1 MPRSGIEGSLLRFLN
16 TTDMPPPQGL
26 CNCCCCWL
34 AYLFHIIN
42 TPHSFILSTFKYMVS
57 SLIILLTLKPLNP
70 YARSYGNS
78 IFFCFLRKLYTVFHS
93 GCPNIHIHSHLE
105 YTRLPFFFFLGG
117 FLFLHTSLAL
127 FVDLSFNHDH
137 SDWCEVISQCRF
149 IFL

>member
-26 CNCCCCWL
+26 CNCCCCCL
-34 AYLFHIIN
+34 AYLFHVIN
-42 TPHSFILSTFKYMVS
+42 TPHSFILSTFKYVVS

-78 IFFCFLRKLYTVFHS
+78 IFCFLRKLYTVFHS

-105 YTRLPFFFFLGG
+105 YTRLPFFFFFFRRLP
-117 FLFLHTSLAL
+117 FSPH
-127 FVDLSFNHDH
+127 LS
-137 SDWCEVISQCRF
+137 SIICRSF
-149 IFL
+149 FQSWPF